1 LKLGWGSRQILS
13 FLTLAIVL
21 VATSGLL
28 EISHTLET
36 SAERAAIEAGLVTDS
51 VQRMIVILASE
62 HPDSSLSALSAD
74 PNVETLLQSGL
85 AYAPSVEAIMVCD
98 PSGVAV
104 AHAIPGKRDQW
115 IEPLAPLPSPKGL
128 RESMNLFLE
137 LRSERP
143 NYQFTTELM
152 RGNEQFASI
161 RAHVSGTLLWAE
173 VSRVLRRGSATGVLI
188 VLLALG
194 LGMLF
199 GRSVRGRMRML
210 QEGVAAIRR
219 GASDPIPEKSAAMF
233 GPLARELNILRDRV
247 QMEPRVLASMG
258 QLATGMAHEIHQPLQ
273 AIKFELESLRN
284 ARDMPG
290 DDLESHVDEAK
301 SAVDRMHKSVEGFL
315 RVVRLKPMAVDS
327 IELNPLL
334 EDVRDTLETTA
345 NLAGMELDLDLDPD
359 LPETYADA
367 QVLRQAMENLVRNA
381 IQATPSQEG
390 RVTIRSRS
398 ENDGLS
404 LSVIDTGPGIP
415 EAVQQ
420 KIFSFYFTTK
430 PTGTGVG
437 LALVRQAAEIHSG
450 QIKIESEVGH
460 GTTMTIHLPR
470 RAG

>member
-1 LKLGWGSRQILS
+1 
-13 FLTLAIVL
+13 
-21 VATSGLL
+21 
-28 EISHTLET
+28 
-36 SAERAAIEAGLVTDS
+36 
-51 VQRMIVILASE
+51 
-62 HPDSSLSALSAD
+62 
-74 PNVETLLQSGL
+74 
-85 AYAPSVEAIMVCD
+85 
-98 PSGVAV
+98 
-104 AHAIPGKRDQW
+104 
-115 IEPLAPLPSPKGL
+115 
-128 RESMNLFLE
+128 
-137 LRSERP
+137 
-143 NYQFTTELM
+143 
-152 RGNEQFASI
+152 
-161 RAHVSGTLLWAE
+161 
-173 VSRVLRRGSATGVLI
+173 
-188 VLLALG
+188 
-194 LGMLF
+194 
-199 GRSVRGRMRML
+199 MRML

-219 GASDPIPEKSAAMF
+219 GGSDPIPEKSAAMF

-273 AIKFELESLRN
+273 AIKFELELLRD
-284 ARDMPG
+284 ARNMPG
-290 DDLESHVDEAK
+290 DDLENHVHEAK
-301 SAVDRMHKSVEGFL
+301 SAVDRMHRSVEGFL
-315 RVVRLKPMAVDS
+315 RVVRLKPMEVDS
-327 IELNPLL
+327 IQLNPLL

-367 QVLRQAMENLVRNA
+367 QVLRQAIENLVRNA

-450 QIKIESEVGH
+450 QIKIESAVGH
-460 GTTMTIHLPR
+460 GTTMTIYLPR
-470 RAG
+470 RSG